1 MSADAGQKQG
11 VGGSAVTPPT
21 DLPPGF
27 IRPAHGNGMLRVAWP
42 PGQSPNPGG
51 RTGEYQATMAL
62 ARKHSVEAMQTI
74 INKLNSDDDR
84 VALVAAQAILDR
96 AWGKIRNHDPKDVQ
110 GGGVRMDFG
119 RLTREELQL
128 LLKITASGA
137 IRPAE
142 PSDDGTIDQHAPV
155 GQPLPA

>member
-42 PGQSPNPGG
+42 PGQTPNPGG

-84 VALVAAQAILDR
+84 VALVAAPAILDR
-96 AWGKIRNHDPKDVQ
+96 AWGKIRNQTPTTCRV
-110 GGGVRMDFG
+110 V
-119 RLTREELQL
+119 
-128 LLKITASGA
+128 A
-137 IRPAE
+137 AE